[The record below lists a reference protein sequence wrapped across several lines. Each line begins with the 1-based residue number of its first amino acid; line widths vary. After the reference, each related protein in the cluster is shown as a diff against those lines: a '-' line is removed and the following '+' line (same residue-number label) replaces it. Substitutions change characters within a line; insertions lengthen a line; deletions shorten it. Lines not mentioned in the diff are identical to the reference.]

1 MFPFIDLVSPEG
13 DLLLDTLDFESD
25 WLLQP
30 VVTWS
35 RSDDYKKALE
45 YVSNGKVVNDSEGR
59 AVLLSQL

>member
-1 MFPFIDLVSPEG
+1 MSPLDDLTSPESG
-13 DLLLDTLDFESD
+13 LLLDTPDFESD

-30 VVTWS
+30 VLTWS

-45 YVSNGKVVNDSEGR
+45 YVNNGKVVSDIEGR